1 MSLEILLV
9 AALAVWRL
17 THLLVAEDGPW
28 HLVVRLRRR
37 AGDGFWGEL
46 LDCFYCLST
55 WVAAPFALLFAV
67 PGPGAGW
74 PARGLAWFL
83 AWLALSAA
91 AILLER
97 ATGGDALE
105 ALPAPAPPGIYH
117 EDEEIS
123 HELLRTDPPVDRP

>member
-1 MSLEILLV
+1 MSLEIFLI

-28 HLVVRLRRR
+28 RLVVRLRRR

-46 LDCFYCLST
+46 LDCFYCLSV
-55 WVAAPFALLFAV
+55 WIAAPFALLFAV
-67 PGPGAGW
+67 PGHEAGW

-97 ATGGDALE
+97 ATGGDALRTP
-105 ALPAPAPPGIYH
+105 PAAVPPVIYH
-117 EDEEIS
+117 EDEEVS
-123 HELLRTDPPVDRP
+123 HELLRTDPPIDRP